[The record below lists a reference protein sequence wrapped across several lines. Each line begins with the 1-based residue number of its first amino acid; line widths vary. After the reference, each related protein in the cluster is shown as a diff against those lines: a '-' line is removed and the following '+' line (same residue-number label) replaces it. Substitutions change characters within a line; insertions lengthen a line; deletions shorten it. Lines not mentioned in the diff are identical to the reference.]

1 MSVLIMIP
9 SVQRSLQI
17 LLMLDFHVCSCYPYC
32 FDLMSLYFLVNQ
44 ILLLVYQNA
53 TLSNVS
59 LMV

>member
-17 LLMLDFHVCSCYPYC
+17 LLMLDFYVCDCYLYW

>member
-1 MSVLIMIP
+1 MSVLITIP

-17 LLMLDFHVCSCYPYC
+17 LLMLDFYVCGCYLYR

>member
-1 MSVLIMIP
+1 MSVQIMIP

-17 LLMLDFHVCSCYPYC
+17 LLMLDFDVCDCYLYG
-32 FDLMSLYFLVNQ
+32 FDLMSLYFLVNH